1 MASPPPP
8 AGPGQEEVEMVSGE
22 ASLPLHA
29 AETGT
34 EEDGGPP
41 SDSEEGEAD
50 GSGGGEDGDDMDE
63 DEDGGGS
70 NDNDGEEEE
79 EDMDYSSG
87 SSQEP
92 DEEQLA
98 AHLEIWE
105 NLQTKMEESG
115 DGMEHRNPAVAS
127 CCVCMEP
134 WTSGGAHRICCIP
147 CGHVYGRS
155 CLEKWLGG
163 CGGTMAKCPQCGESF
178 EHKMIINLY
187 GTEYLWNDCIHDQE
201 RIAEFERRQ
210 LEAFE
215 ERMAALR
222 EERQEELLAALAA
235 HQEKLTEMLALNE
248 ARCHETFTA
257 LAAQRVE
264 QQAMWHQMFTAYCA
278 AQGLPPPSMPTLPP
292 HRSPHTHHPSDAGSN
307 EPGSSRAS
315 PHDNPL
321 DSSPPS

>member
-34 EEDGGPP
+34 GEDGGPP
-41 SDSEEGEAD
+41 SDSE
-50 GSGGGEDGDDMDE
+50 GGRRTALAAEKTAMIWTRMRTA
-63 DEDGGGS
+63 GGAS

-115 DGMEHRNPAVAS
+115 DGMEHRNPAVAT

-134 WTSGGAHRICCIP
+134 WTSGGAHRIWYKHCFSI
-147 CGHVYGRS
+147 
-155 CLEKWLGG
+155 
-163 CGGTMAKCPQCGESF
+163 
-178 EHKMIINLY
+178 
-187 GTEYLWNDCIHDQE
+187 
-201 RIAEFERRQ
+201 
-210 LEAFE
+210 
-215 ERMAALR
+215 
-222 EERQEELLAALAA
+222 
-235 HQEKLTEMLALNE
+235 
-248 ARCHETFTA
+248 
-257 LAAQRVE
+257 
-264 QQAMWHQMFTAYCA
+264 
-278 AQGLPPPSMPTLPP
+278 
-292 HRSPHTHHPSDAGSN
+292 
-307 EPGSSRAS
+307 
-315 PHDNPL
+315 
-321 DSSPPS
+321 

>member
-1 MASPPPP
+1 
-8 AGPGQEEVEMVSGE
+8 MVSGE

-29 AETGT
+29 AETAETGT
-34 EEDGGPP
+34 GGDRGPP
-41 SDSEEGEAD
+41 SDLEEEEAD
-50 GSGGGEDGDDMDE
+50 GSSGGEEGDDMDE
-63 DEDGGGS
+63 DEDGGAS

-79 EDMDYSSG
+79 EDMDFYSSS

-92 DEEQLA
+92 DEEQEQLA
-98 AHLEIWE
+98 SHLEVWE
-105 NLQTKMEESG
+105 SLQTKMEESG

-134 WTSGGAHRICCIP
+134 WTSGGAHRIFCIP

-155 CLEKWLGG
+155 CLEKWLGR

-187 GTEYLWNDCIHDQE
+187 GTEYLWNDCIHDQARLDEEKRLREEFE
-201 RIAEFERRQ
+201 RRQLVALEERMAEFERRQ

-235 HQEKLTEMLALNE
+235 HQEKFTAMLAAKE
-248 ARCHETFTA
+248 ARCHEMFTAA
-257 LAAQRVE
+257 LAAQQVE
-264 QQAMWHQMFTAYCA
+264 QQAMWHQTFTVSILQIIANRE
-278 AQGLPPPSMPTLPP
+278 S
-292 HRSPHTHHPSDAGSN
+292 
-307 EPGSSRAS
+307 
-315 PHDNPL
+315 
-321 DSSPPS
+321 